1 VTRPPTPIKPVVY
14 GYRDLM
20 RVTGL
25 GRDTV
30 KAAIRSGELPGY
42 LVGRT
47 YVVPAEAFE
56 AFCRGAW
63 TPQPRP
69 VLAHPARAIV
79 VTRHERTA

>member
-1 VTRPPTPIKPVVY
+1 MKPTPIKPTVY

-20 RVTGL
+20 AATGL

-47 YVVPAEAFE
+47 YVVPEDAFQ
-56 AFCRGAW
+56 AFCEGRW
-63 TPQPRP
+63 TPVPRP
-69 VLAHPARAIV
+69 VLAAPARPVAFL
-79 VTRHERTA
+79 TRKRETA